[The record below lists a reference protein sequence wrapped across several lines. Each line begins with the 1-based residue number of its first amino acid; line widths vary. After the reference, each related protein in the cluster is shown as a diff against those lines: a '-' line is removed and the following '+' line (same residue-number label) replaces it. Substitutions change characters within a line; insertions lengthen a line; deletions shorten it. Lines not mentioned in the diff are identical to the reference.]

1 MGKLDL
7 LPKVAEKLL
16 RNLPNIRTRA
26 ERQAFPRFIREDL
39 TPETAEGRRIG
50 GVFFIQT
57 RCLKSWC
64 AVGYTRHTA
73 WRCSVGRV
81 CSICK
86 CSVSGLERCKFVP
99 ERAMQCP
106 LQHALV
112 RTRGAGWTCRCV
124 ATEGHGDVVQ
134 LEGEGGVVSG

>member
-16 RNLPNIRTRA
+16 RDLPNIRTRA
-26 ERQAFPRFIREDL
+26 ERQTFPRFIREDL

-64 AVGYTRHTA
+64 TVGYTR
-73 WRCSVGRV
+73 RSK
-81 CSICK
+81 S
-86 CSVSGLERCKFVP
+86 SVSGLERCKFVP

-112 RTRGAGWTCRCV
+112 RTRGAGRTCRGV
-124 ATEGHGDVVQ
+124 ATEGNSYVVQ

>member
-1 MGKLDL
+1 MDL

-39 TPETAEGRRIG
+39 TPETAEGGRIG

-64 AVGYTRHTA
+64 AVCHTRYTA

-81 CSICK
+81 CRVCKGSI
-86 CSVSGLERCKFVP
+86 SGLERCKFVP
-99 ERAMQCP
+99 ERAMKCP
-106 LQHALV
+106 LQHALI
-112 RTRGAGWTCRCV
+112 RTWGAGWIRRGV
-124 ATEGHGDVVQ
+124 AAEGHGYVVQ

>member
-26 ERQAFPRFIREDL
+26 ERQTFPRFIREDL

-64 AVGYTRHTA
+64 TVGYTR
-73 WRCSVGRV
+73 RSVGRV
-81 CSICK
+81 CGVCKSSI
-86 CSVSGLERCKFVP
+86 SGLERCKFVP

-112 RTRGAGWTCRCV
+112 RTWGAGWTCRGV
-124 ATEGHGDVVQ
+124 AAEGHGHVVQ